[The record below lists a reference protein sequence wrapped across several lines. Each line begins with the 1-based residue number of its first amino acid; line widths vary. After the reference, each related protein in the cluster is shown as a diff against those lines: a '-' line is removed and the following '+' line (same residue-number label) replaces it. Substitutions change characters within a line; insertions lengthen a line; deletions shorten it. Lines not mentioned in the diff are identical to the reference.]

1 MKYLQLPDH
10 VFKLNMT
17 TLELKLYCDV
27 WTMTASGKV
36 YWKSNETVAS
46 QFGVERR
53 SVIRAI
59 ARLESRGLLHRQ
71 SSENGRFL
79 SALTPAEGGDPV
91 VRGDRAVTGD
101 SNGQGGDPA
110 VTGGVTEMVQS
121 SDPAV
126 TQIEKKRE
134 EEKRREERR
143 GKPRSFD
150 ECLRHFAAVG
160 RADLAT
166 GFFSYWDA
174 RGWKS
179 SRSTRLQNWKS
190 AAQKYIED
198 DKRFG
203 DIREH
208 NQDQKRK
215 QFGKVDWED
224 DLGNDIKSAWYKP
237 DS

>member
-1 MKYLQLPDH
+1 MRYLQLPDH

-27 WTMTASGKV
+27 WTMTASGKA

-79 SALTPAEGGDPV
+79 SALMPVEGSDPAV
-91 VRGDRAVTGD
+91 TGDRAVTGD
-101 SNGQGGDPA
+101 PNGQGSDPA
-110 VTGGVTEMVQS
+110 VTPPVTQMVPS

-134 EEKRREERR
+134 EEKRKEERR
-143 GKPRSFD
+143 GKPRSFE
-150 ECLRHFAAVG
+150 ECMRHFAAVG

-166 GFFSYWDA
+166 GFYNYWDA

-190 AAQKYIED
+190 AALKYIED
-198 DKRFG
+198 DKRFS
-203 DIREH
+203 DIREY
-208 NQDQKRK
+208 NQEEKR
-215 QFGKVDWED
+215 QQLGRVDWED
-224 DLGNDIKSAWYKP
+224 DLGNDIKSAWY
-237 DS
+237 DGDA